1 MRHTYFDTRVQ
12 PFETETGLPKFHFND
27 QVIEASTWA
36 SIQEALEVEILDI
49 WLKKEVPKIQVQDAH
64 QQVSQSQPVLP
75 SSNPDR
81 KYAPLDPVPV
91 VLPFLVWPIVDDD
104 DQEIKTYLPDERAS
118 RFLYA
123 ICRDLPAKCATGVAE
138 KGSST
143 TGSSDQAEI
152 IIEGKNYRDLVL
164 QYREASLLFYTTIIM
179 QARMLLR
186 KFRVEHDEST
196 EDQSSP
202 IRLFWGALYE
212 ILAGHAE
219 PNHRSDPSRLR
230 WLAETLSRINILAER
245 IHLGVHYR
253 NAVSSDSGALQDAI
267 GTYVVLLDSLVD
279 ALKAV
284 FHMLIE
290 TVRLIRLGRTVM
302 DLEKGTKDFA
312 DQACK
317 LLTQARDQLIIEAN
331 RVLPNGQVDLVA
343 SPEVILVTLMERLI
357 RGVFGDGI
365 VDVIGIYGAVME
377 HLVTTKPR
385 NSQSGH

>member
-1 MRHTYFDTRVQ
+1 M
-12 PFETETGLPKFHFND
+12 
-27 QVIEASTWA
+27 
-36 SIQEALEVEILDI
+36 
-49 WLKKEVPKIQVQDAH
+49 
-64 QQVSQSQPVLP
+64 LP
-75 SSNPDR
+75 SWNQGR

-91 VLPFLVWPIVDDD
+91 VLPFLAWPVVDDD
-104 DQEIKTYLPDERAS
+104 DREIKTYPPDERAS

-123 ICRDLPAKCATGVAE
+123 IYRNLPGKCATGVAE

-143 TGSSDQAEI
+143 TRSSLQAEI

-164 QYREASLLFYTTIIM
+164 QYREANLLVDPRILM
-179 QARMLLR
+179 QARMLLQ
-186 KFRVEHDEST
+186 KFWMEHDEFT

-219 PNHRSDPSRLR
+219 PNYRGDPSGLR
-230 WLAETLSRINILAER
+230 WLAERLSRINYLAER

-253 NAVSSDSGALQDAI
+253 NGVSSDSGGIQDTI
-267 GTYVVLLDSLVD
+267 GTYVVLLDSIVD
-279 ALKAV
+279 ALKAI

-290 TVRLIRLGRTVM
+290 MVRIIRLDHTVLARGNISTA
-302 DLEKGTKDFA
+302 LEEGTKDFA
-312 DQACK
+312 DQACTW
-317 LLTQARDQLIIEAN
+317 LVQARDQLIVEAN
-331 RVLPNGQVDLVA
+331 RALPDGQFDLTA
-343 SPEVILVTLMERLI
+343 SPEVILVTFMERLT

-377 HLVTTKPR
+377 HLVSLKTG